1 MAVETTINLTTVE
14 GVTSWIPV
22 GECNKLTCEI
32 VPASGYTWSSAVVDL
47 EWVTCTGAEDD
58 RSQTYS
64 PAVQMTTDAKYLAN
78 VSVTNRGYIRFKT
91 STGEGAN
98 DPAAK
103 LLYLLS

>member
-1 MAVETTINLTTVE
+1 MASETTINLTSVE
-14 GVTSWIPV
+14 GVTPWIPV
-22 GECNKLTCEI
+22 GANKLTCEVVI
-32 VPASGYTWSSAVVDL
+32 GSGYTWSSAVVDL
-47 EWVTCTGAEDD
+47 EWVTCVDATDD

-64 PAVQMTTDAKYLAN
+64 PAIQMTTSAKYLTN

-103 LLYLLS
+103 LLYLIS